1 MKRRLTLL
9 RASSKLKDSSARLLM
24 PETIKIKLPDGS
36 EKEFPKGATAH
47 DVAMS
52 ISPRLASAALAAQV
66 KPSSNG
72 GGAQSGADKNGAR
85 LVDLKRP
92 IEKDSELRIL

>member
-1 MKRRLTLL
+1 VPAEPSM
-9 RASSKLKDSSARLLM
+9 S
-24 PETIKIKLPDGS
+24 ETIKIKLPDGS

-52 ISPRLASAALAAQV
+52 ISPRLASAALAAQI

-72 GGAQSGADKNGAR
+72 VEPR

-92 IEKDSELRIL
+92 IERDSELRILTEKDPEALEVFRHSSAHLLAAAVL